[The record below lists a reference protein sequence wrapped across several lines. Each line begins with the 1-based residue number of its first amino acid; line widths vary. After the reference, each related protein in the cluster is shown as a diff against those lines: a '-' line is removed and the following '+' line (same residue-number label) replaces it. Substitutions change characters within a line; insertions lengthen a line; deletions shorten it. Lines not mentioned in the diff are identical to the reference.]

1 MSIFAIVTQR
11 PGDSGTMMLGTP
23 SIPPPN
29 AGGRPPMPV
38 DAEPPNCGRVVLV
51 GPVARPPEPAPT
63 LSPKPDVL
71 NSVGPVDKPPDPPEE
86 LCP

>member
-1 MSIFAIVTQR
+1 
-11 PGDSGTMMLGTP
+11 
-23 SIPPPN
+23 
-29 AGGRPPMPV
+29 MPV
-38 DAEPPNCGRVVLV
+38 DAEPPNCGRVVFV